1 MRRSCCSR
9 LDVYNKLI
17 RELEKSGIG
26 RDELTAMRFDPYDG
40 INWLGLSVTIGDFDT
55 IIKLVGMVRQRTAAK
70 CQRQLEERIRLELTE
85 RVVAALSVPAALD
98 ISEQ

>member
-9 LDVYNKLI
+9 LDMYNKLI
-17 RELEKSGIG
+17 HELEKSGIE
-26 RDELTAMRFDPYDG
+26 RDELTAMRYDPYD
-40 INWLGLSVTIGDFDT
+40 NFNGLDLSLTISDFDT

-70 CQRQLEERIRLELTE
+70 CQRELEERIRLELTE